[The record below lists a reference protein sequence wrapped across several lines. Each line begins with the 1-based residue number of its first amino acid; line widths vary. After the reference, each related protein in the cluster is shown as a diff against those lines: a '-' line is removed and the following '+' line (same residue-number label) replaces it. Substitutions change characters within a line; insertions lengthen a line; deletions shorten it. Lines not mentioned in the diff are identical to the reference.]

1 MARWQIVNVLHTSAS
16 GRRLWQ
22 LSPAGDQFAVQ
33 GEKTLLLNEAIPPG
47 MAAKDWQS
55 LFRHKLNIAWLPAD
69 KVFLRAVQLP
79 ASDSAEIGQMI
90 ELQLEKLSPLPVGQ
104 MVWSFY
110 LLPRPL
116 DKPEALQTVIV
127 IIAARAGVEEFLGQL
142 EGEGYLADRL
152 ETPGLEQ
159 LLAANIQEEGVWVFP
174 GGETEPVL
182 TVWWYGGTAQNLTL
196 VLLTAGPER
205 GAQLKK
211 QLEQIAWAG
220 ELDGWLTS
228 APTVHLVAGAAD
240 TRFWEPVF
248 RDAGQELKLH
258 PAAPEPQLAALTA
271 KRCVDDAAKTSL
283 LPRDFAAR
291 YHQQFVDGLWMRGL
305 VAVLSA
311 YIIGVLIYFG
321 ALYVLKLKYN
331 RVKEDLAGISG
342 SYTNALKD
350 AEQIKILVDRQE
362 LKYKALDCLKALAE
376 HMPDSLTLQT
386 FYFQRGKI
394 ELRGAAVTDD
404 ADAVG
409 KFNEDLRHVNNPNQ
423 PDQTLFSDIAPPHM
437 ETRGGG
443 VTEWGFSCQLKE
455 AESE

>member
-1 MARWQIVNVLHTSAS
+1 MSRWQIVNVLHTSAS

-22 LSPAGDQFAVQ
+22 LSPDGDQFAVQ
-33 GEKTLLLNEAIPPG
+33 GEKTLLLNEAIPPA

-55 LFRHKLNIAWLPAD
+55 LFRRKLNIAWLPD
-69 KVFLRAVQLP
+69 DMVFLRAVHLP

-110 LLPRPL
+110 LLPRPA

-127 IIAARAGVEEFLGQL
+127 IIASRSSVEEFLGQL

-152 ETPGLEQ
+152 ETPGLDE
-159 LLAANIQEEGVWVFP
+159 LLAANIQEDGVWVFP
-174 GGETEPVL
+174 EGELEPVL
-182 TVWWYGGTAQNLTL
+182 TAWWYGGTAQNLTL
-196 VLLTAGPER
+196 VLLTTGPER
-205 GAQLKK
+205 GAQLRT

-228 APTVHLVAGAAD
+228 PPKVHLVAGPAD

-248 RDAGQELKLH
+248 KDAGFDLKLH
-258 PAAPEPQLAALTA
+258 PAATEPQLAALSA
-271 KRCVDDAAKTSL
+271 KRCVGDAAKTSL
-283 LPRDFAAR
+283 LPHDFAAR

-321 ALYVLKLKYN
+321 ALYVLKMKYT
-331 RVKEDLAGISG
+331 RVKQDLASITG

-350 AEQIKILVDRQE
+350 AAQIQILLDRQE
-362 LKYKALDCLKALAE
+362 LKYKALDCLKAIAE
-376 HMPDSLTLQT
+376 HMPESITLND
-386 FYFQRGKI
+386 FYFQRGKVD
-394 ELRGAAVTDD
+394 LRGTAVTDD
-404 ADAVG
+404 ADDVG
-409 KFNEDLRHVNNPNQ
+409 KFNEDLRHVTNPNR
-423 PDQTLFSDIAPPHM
+423 PDQPLFSDISPPHM
-437 ETRGGG
+437 ESHGA
-443 VTEWGFSCQLKE
+443 VTDWGFSCQLKE
-455 AESE
+455 AENE